1 MSFQSLA
8 AEKRPAEVVGQPES
22 AMPKKLTAWEEE
34 GHHPEFP
41 GLWRG
46 NGNPHGLGMAD
57 REVEDMAELRRQRW
71 LVTLLVLVILSPI
84 GIAACSRNPLPVPL
98 PNQDI
103 QLLCTDPPAFYHYDL
118 STGSWSE
125 EHSLERLLDLLNPL
139 PTEKGMVLGG
149 KPIVIAETP
158 SQTILWRDGEA
169 FLVFDGKLD
178 PAPVLPSGWLDPEKQ
193 ALAFSLANTGIPGQ
207 FAFIDLASCG
217 SAGCDWKQ
225 LVGLPVWSP
234 DSSKMIVMQNTTL
247 FGEPN
252 VIDIQSL
259 LSLGDGEGGA
269 LTPIGTGFNPFWLD
283 NETYG
288 YVRPAAPETS
298 RREIVIASAT
308 TDEAQVL
315 LTLEDLLETIP
326 VDERPAQPS
335 INYVAVNPSDA
346 HLLGIMVV
354 DFHHYETYVFL
365 YERSEDPSQA
375 GEVSLRLHLDGQAVF
390 ALDFSPD
397 GHWLMVSSAEH
408 EGDSDFWVL
417 HLHDINKNQTKTF
430 RSDVTHFE
438 RSGLIWTGYD
448 WSRDGEWLIKI
459 NEGALDLIAPA
470 HDYVQKIRHDFP
482 SPRCQI
488 VAWTNKSED

>member
-1 MSFQSLA
+1 
-8 AEKRPAEVVGQPES
+8 
-22 AMPKKLTAWEEE
+22 
-34 GHHPEFP
+34 
-41 GLWRG
+41 
-46 NGNPHGLGMAD
+46 MAK
-57 REVEDMAELRRQRW
+57 LRRQRW
-71 LVTLLVLVILSPI
+71 LVTLLVLVILSPL
-84 GIAACSRNPLPVPL
+84 GMAACSRNTLPIPS

-118 STGSWSE
+118 STGNWSE

-169 FLVFDGKLD
+169 FLVFDGRLD
-178 PAPVLPSGWLDPEKQ
+178 PAPIVPSGWLDPKKQ

-207 FAFIDLASCG
+207 FALLDLDSCA
-217 SAGCDWKQ
+217 SAGCDWKP

-234 DSSKMIVMQNTTL
+234 DSSQMIVMQNTTL
-247 FGEPN
+247 FGDPH
-252 VIDIQSL
+252 VSDLQSL
-259 LSLGDGEGGA
+259 LSRGDGEGET
-269 LTPIGTGFNPFWLD
+269 LTPISTGFNPFWLD

-298 RREIVIASAT
+298 VREIVIAPAT

-326 VDERPAQPS
+326 VDERPAKPS

-346 HLLGIMVV
+346 NLLGIMVV
-354 DFHHYETYVFL
+354 DFHYHETYVFL
-365 YERSEDPSQA
+365 YERSKDPSQA
-375 GEVSLRLHLDGQAVF
+375 GEVSLRLHLDGQAVL

-417 HLHDINKNQTKTF
+417 HLHDINKDQTKTF

-438 RSGLIWTGYD
+438 RSGLI
-448 WSRDGEWLIKI
+448 
-459 NEGALDLIAPA
+459 
-470 HDYVQKIRHDFP
+470 
-482 SPRCQI
+482 
-488 VAWTNKSED
+488 